1 MKHNLT
7 LLMLLAVATA
17 ALIFSCSKDDTTD
30 QAPPVS
36 GIFIGIPLAINDT
49 ALLQV
54 DLSLDE
60 LADGSVNG
68 GLWLTYSYDHHPA
81 FRERVLHH
89 LAFTPSSDG
98 QTVLFTGMASITNPP
113 GELLLS
119 GTITG
124 SKYISAEVT
133 LPNGQSVSPVLY
145 WTGPYLR
152 PNTTK
157 ALTTDA
163 SDYVGTYPAV
173 WGSCDGQCHGLP
185 LYNGQLVVS
194 EASVNNVGTIDFKG
208 KAIGWYSGCCIEW
221 PFHAGDTLSASLP
234 HDNDA
239 DEAEIRGG
247 TLEFNFELDRWV
259 NEMVV
264 SVGKWD
270 PSQSLMIT
278 NSILLTGL
286 DGGSGQEPLNRTGKL
301 GPKSSGK

>member
-7 LLMLLAVATA
+7 LLILLAAAAA
-17 ALIFSCSKDDTTD
+17 ALIYSCSKDDAPA
-30 QAPPVS
+30 QALPVS
-36 GIFIGIPLAINDT
+36 GIFIGTPLAINDT

-81 FRERVLHH
+81 SRERVLHQ
-89 LAFTPSSDG
+89 LVLTPSSDG

-113 GELLLS
+113 GELLIS
-119 GTITG
+119 GTITDG
-124 SKYISAEVT
+124 KNISAEVT
-133 LPNGQSVSPVLY
+133 LPDGQSVSPIMH

-173 WGSCDGQCHGLP
+173 WGSCGGDCHGLP

-208 KAIGWYSGCCIEW
+208 KAIGWYSGCCTVW
-221 PFHAGDTLSASLP
+221 YSPGDTRSASLP
-234 HDNDA
+234 MDN
-239 DEAEIRGG
+239 EAENAEIQGG
-247 TLEFNFELDRWV
+247 NLTITFLMDDRV
-259 NEMVV
+259 NEAVF
-264 SVGKWD
+264 SLGNWD
-270 PSQSLMIT
+270 PSQSLEIN
-278 NSILLTGL
+278 NSIFFMVGFGMQVTSMQTG
-286 DGGSGQEPLNRTGKL
+286 TI
-301 GPKSSGK
+301 GPKISGK

>member
-7 LLMLLAVATA
+7 LLILLAAAAA
-17 ALIFSCSKDDTTD
+17 ALIYSCSKDD
-30 QAPPVS
+30 APAQTLPVS
-36 GIFIGIPLAINDT
+36 GIFIGTPQVINDT

-81 FRERVLHH
+81 SRERVLHQ
-89 LAFTPSSDG
+89 LVLTPSSDG

-124 SKYISAEVT
+124 GKYISTEVT
-133 LPNGQSVSPVLY
+133 LPDGQSVSPVMY

-173 WGSCDGQCHGLP
+173 WGSCDSDCYDGLP

-194 EASVNNVGTIDFKG
+194 DASVNNVGTIDFKG
-208 KAIGWYSGCCIEW
+208 KAIGWYSGCCNGYYQ
-221 PFHAGDTLSASLP
+221 AGDTLSASLP
-234 HDNDA
+234 RDNFA

-247 TLEFNFELDRWV
+247 TLFLTFILDESIWEQLWSLG
-259 NEMVV
+259 N
-264 SVGKWD
+264 WD

-278 NSILLTGL
+278 NGITLMG
-286 DGGSGQEPLNRTGKL
+286 DGDMENFYSKGTIGAKI
-301 GPKSSGK
+301 SSK